1 MKKIINGSL
10 ILFSV
15 MLLGACTTTTNT
27 ESTQSESM
35 VESSNS
41 MSTTKEEE
49 SVTIFTA
56 TVESVMELETHES
69 AVQILLIDVEAVQDS
84 ENATTSF
91 NDGVTINV
99 DPATLDFNFNDLKAG
114 DKLKVSLDH
123 PAIMTMSIPPQ
134 IPGNSILSVELV
146 K

>member
-1 MKKIINGSL
+1 MNGSL

-15 MLLGACTTTTNT
+15 MLLGVCTTTDT
-27 ESTQSESM
+27 ESTKSELM
-35 VESSNS
+35 VESTNS
-41 MSTTKEEE
+41 MSTTREEE
-49 SVTIFTA
+49 IVTIFTA
-56 TVESVMELETHES
+56 RIESVMELETHES

-91 NDGVTINV
+91 NDGVAINV

>member
-1 MKKIINGSL
+1 MNGSL

-15 MLLGACTTTTNT
+15 MLLGACTTTDTD
-27 ESTQSESM
+27 STKSELM
-35 VESSNS
+35 VESTNS
-41 MSTTKEEE
+41 MSTTREEE
-49 SVTIFTA
+49 IVTIFTA
-56 TVESVMELETHES
+56 RIESVMELETHES

-91 NDGVTINV
+91 NDGVAINV

-114 DKLKVSLDH
+114 GKLKVSLDH

>member
-27 ESTQSESM
+27 EST
-35 VESSNS
+35 VESTNS
-41 MSTTKEEE
+41 MSTTREEE
-49 SVTIFTA
+49 IVTIFTA
-56 TVESVMELETHES
+56 RIESVMELETHES

-91 NDGVTINV
+91 NDGVAINV

>member
-1 MKKIINGSL
+1 MNGSL

-15 MLLGACTTTTNT
+15 MLLGACTTTDTD
-27 ESTQSESM
+27 STKSELM
-35 VESSNS
+35 VESTNS
-41 MSTTKEEE
+41 MSTTREEE
-49 SVTIFTA
+49 IVTIFTA
-56 TVESVMELETHES
+56 RIESVMELETHES

-91 NDGVTINV
+91 NDGVAINV

-123 PAIMTMSIPPQ
+123 PTIMTMSIPPQ

>member
-15 MLLGACTTTTNT
+15 MLLGACTTITDT
-27 ESTQSESM
+27 EST
-35 VESSNS
+35 VESTNS
-41 MSTTKEEE
+41 MSTTREEE
-49 SVTIFTA
+49 IVTIFTA
-56 TVESVMELETHES
+56 RIESVTELETHES

-91 NDGVTINV
+91 NDGVAINV

-114 DKLKVSLDH
+114 DKMKVSLDH

-134 IPGNSILSVELV
+134 VPGNSILSVELV

>member
-1 MKKIINGSL
+1 MNGSL

-15 MLLGACTTTTNT
+15 MLLGACTTTDT
-27 ESTQSESM
+27 ESTKSELM
-35 VESSNS
+35 VESTNS
-41 MSTTKEEE
+41 MTTTREEKI
-49 SVTIFTA
+49 VTIFTA
-56 TVESVMELETHES
+56 RIESVMELETHES
-69 AVQILLIDVEAVQDS
+69 AVQILLIDVEAEQDS

-91 NDGVTINV
+91 NDGVAINV

>member
-1 MKKIINGSL
+1 MNGSL

-15 MLLGACTTTTNT
+15 MLLGACTTTDTD
-27 ESTQSESM
+27 STKSELM
-35 VESSNS
+35 VESTNS
-41 MSTTKEEE
+41 MSTTREEE
-49 SVTIFTA
+49 IVTIFIA
-56 TVESVMELETHES
+56 RIESVMELETHES

-91 NDGVTINV
+91 NDGVAINV

>member
-1 MKKIINGSL
+1 MNGSL

-15 MLLGACTTTTNT
+15 MLLGACTTTDT
-27 ESTQSESM
+27 ESTKSELM
-35 VESSNS
+35 VESTNS
-41 MSTTKEEE
+41 MSTTREEKI
-49 SVTIFTA
+49 VTIFTA
-56 TVESVMELETHES
+56 RIESVMELETHES

>member
-1 MKKIINGSL
+1 MNGSL

-15 MLLGACTTTTNT
+15 MLLGACTTITDT
-27 ESTQSESM
+27 EST
-35 VESSNS
+35 VESTNS

-91 NDGVTINV
+91 NDGVAINV

-134 IPGNSILSVELV
+134 IQGNSILSVELV

>member
-1 MKKIINGSL
+1 MNGSL

-15 MLLGACTTTTNT
+15 MLLGACKTTDTD
-27 ESTQSESM
+27 STKSELM
-35 VESSNS
+35 VESTNS
-41 MSTTKEEE
+41 MSTTREEE
-49 SVTIFTA
+49 IVTIFTA
-56 TVESVMELETHES
+56 RIESVMELETHES

-91 NDGVTINV
+91 NDGVAINV

>member
-1 MKKIINGSL
+1 MNGSL

-15 MLLGACTTTTNT
+15 MLLGACTTITDT
-27 ESTQSESM
+27 EST
-35 VESSNS
+35 VESTNS
-41 MSTTKEEE
+41 MSTTREEE
-49 SVTIFTA
+49 IVTIFTA
-56 TVESVMELETHES
+56 RIESVMELETHES
-69 AVQILLIDVEAVQDS
+69 AVQILLTDVEAVQDS

-91 NDGVTINV
+91 NDGVAINV

>member
-15 MLLGACTTTTNT
+15 MLLGACTTTDT
-27 ESTQSESM
+27 ESTKSELM
-35 VESSNS
+35 VESTNS
-41 MSTTKEEE
+41 MSTTREEE
-49 SVTIFTA
+49 IVTIFTA
-56 TVESVMELETHES
+56 RIESVMELETHES

-99 DPATLDFNFNDLKAG
+99 DPATLDFDFNDLKAG

>member
-1 MKKIINGSL
+1 MNGSL

-15 MLLGACTTTTNT
+15 MLLGACTTITDT
-27 ESTQSESM
+27 EST
-35 VESSNS
+35 VESTNS
-41 MSTTKEEE
+41 MSTTREEE
-49 SVTIFTA
+49 IVTIFTA
-56 TVESVMELETHES
+56 RIESVTELETHES

-91 NDGVTINV
+91 NDGVAINV

>member
-15 MLLGACTTTTNT
+15 MLLGACTTTDT
-27 ESTQSESM
+27 ESTKSELM
-35 VESSNS
+35 VESTNS
-41 MSTTKEEE
+41 MSTTREEE
-49 SVTIFTA
+49 IVTIFTA
-56 TVESVMELETHES
+56 RIESVMELETHES

-91 NDGVTINV
+91 NDGVAINV

-134 IPGNSILSVELV
+134 IPGNSNLSVELV

>member
-1 MKKIINGSL
+1 MNGSL

-15 MLLGACTTTTNT
+15 MLLGACTTTDTA
-27 ESTQSESM
+27 STKSELM
-35 VESSNS
+35 VESTNS
-41 MSTTKEEE
+41 MSTTREEE
-49 SVTIFTA
+49 IVTIFTA
-56 TVESVMELETHES
+56 RIESIMELETHES

>member
-1 MKKIINGSL
+1 MNGSL

-15 MLLGACTTTTNT
+15 MLLGACTTTDTD
-27 ESTQSESM
+27 STKSELM
-35 VESSNS
+35 VESTNS
-41 MSTTKEEE
+41 MSTTREEKI
-49 SVTIFTA
+49 VTIFTA
-56 TVESVMELETHES
+56 RIESVMELETHES
-69 AVQILLIDVEAVQDS
+69 AVQILLTDVEAVQDS

-91 NDGVTINV
+91 NDGVAINV

-123 PAIMTMSIPPQ
+123 PTIMTMSIPPQ

>member
-1 MKKIINGSL
+1 MNGSL

-15 MLLGACTTTTNT
+15 MLLGACTTTDTD
-27 ESTQSESM
+27 STKSELM
-35 VESSNS
+35 VESTNS
-41 MSTTKEEE
+41 MSTTREEE
-49 SVTIFTA
+49 IVTIFTA
-56 TVESVMELETHES
+56 RIESVMELETHES

-91 NDGVTINV
+91 NDGVAINV

-123 PAIMTMSIPPQ
+123 PAIRTMSIPPQ

>member
-1 MKKIINGSL
+1 MNGSL

-15 MLLGACTTTTNT
+15 MLLGACTTTDTD
-27 ESTQSESM
+27 STKSELM
-35 VESSNS
+35 VESTNS
-41 MSTTKEEE
+41 MSTTREEE
-49 SVTIFTA
+49 IVTIFTA
-56 TVESVMELETHES
+56 RIKSVMELETHES

-91 NDGVTINV
+91 NDGVAINV

>member
-1 MKKIINGSL
+1 MNGSL

-15 MLLGACTTTTNT
+15 MLLCACTTTDTD
-27 ESTQSESM
+27 STKSELM
-35 VESSNS
+35 VESTNS
-41 MSTTKEEE
+41 MSTTREEE
-49 SVTIFTA
+49 IVTIFTA
-56 TVESVMELETHES
+56 RIESVTELETHES

>member
-1 MKKIINGSL
+1 MNGSL

-15 MLLGACTTTTNT
+15 MLLGACTTITDT
-27 ESTQSESM
+27 EST
-35 VESSNS
+35 VESTNS

-56 TVESVMELETHES
+56 TVESVTELETHES
-69 AVQILLIDVEAVQDS
+69 AVQIFLTDVEAVQDS

-123 PAIMTMSIPPQ
+123 LTIMTMSIPPQ
-134 IPGNSILSVELV
+134 VPGNSILSVELV

>member
-1 MKKIINGSL
+1 MNGSL

-15 MLLGACTTTTNT
+15 MLLGACTTITDT
-27 ESTQSESM
+27 EST
-35 VESSNS
+35 VESTNS

-49 SVTIFTA
+49 IVTIFTA
-56 TVESVMELETHES
+56 TVESVTELETQES
-69 AVQILLIDVEAVQDS
+69 AVQILLTDVEAVQDS

-91 NDGVTINV
+91 NDGVAINV

>member
-15 MLLGACTTTTNT
+15 MLLGACTTTTET
-27 ESTQSESM
+27 EST
-35 VESSNS
+35 VESTNS

>member
-1 MKKIINGSL
+1 MNGSL

-15 MLLGACTTTTNT
+15 MLLGACTTTDT
-27 ESTQSESM
+27 ESTKSELM
-35 VESSNS
+35 VESTNS
-41 MSTTKEEE
+41 MSTTREEKI
-49 SVTIFTA
+49 VTIFTA
-56 TVESVMELETHES
+56 RIESVMELETHES
-69 AVQILLIDVEAVQDS
+69 AVQILLTDVEAVQDS

-91 NDGVTINV
+91 NDGVAINV

>member
-1 MKKIINGSL
+1 MNGSL

-15 MLLGACTTTTNT
+15 MLLGACTTITDT
-27 ESTQSESM
+27 EST
-35 VESSNS
+35 VESTNS

-56 TVESVMELETHES
+56 TVESVMELETQES
-69 AVQILLIDVEAVQDS
+69 AVQILLTDVEAVQDS

-91 NDGVTINV
+91 NDGVAINV

>member
-15 MLLGACTTTTNT
+15 MLLGACTTTNT
-27 ESTQSESM
+27 ESPQSESM
-35 VESSNS
+35 VESNNS

-49 SVTIFTA
+49 IVTIFIA
-56 TVESVMELETHES
+56 TVESVTELETQES
-69 AVQILLIDVEAVQDS
+69 AVQILLTDVEAVQDS

-91 NDGVTINV
+91 NDGVAINV
-99 DPATLDFNFNDLKAG
+99 DPATLDFDFNDLKAG

>member
-15 MLLGACTTTTNT
+15 MLLGACTTTDTD
-27 ESTQSESM
+27 STKSELM
-35 VESSNS
+35 VESTNS
-41 MSTTKEEE
+41 MSTTREEE
-49 SVTIFTA
+49 IVTIFTA
-56 TVESVMELETHES
+56 RIESVMELETHES

-91 NDGVTINV
+91 NDGVAINV

>member
-1 MKKIINGSL
+1 MNGSL

-15 MLLGACTTTTNT
+15 MLVGACTTTDTD
-27 ESTQSESM
+27 STKSELM
-35 VESSNS
+35 VESTNS
-41 MSTTKEEE
+41 MSTTREEE
-49 SVTIFTA
+49 IVTIFTA
-56 TVESVMELETHES
+56 RIESVMELETHES

-91 NDGVTINV
+91 NDGVAINV

>member
-15 MLLGACTTTTNT
+15 MLLGACTTTNT

-35 VESSNS
+35 VESNNS

-49 SVTIFTA
+49 IVTIFIA
-56 TVESVMELETHES
+56 TVESVTELETQES
-69 AVQILLIDVEAVQDS
+69 AVQILLTDVEAVQDS

-91 NDGVTINV
+91 NDGVAINV
-99 DPATLDFNFNDLKAG
+99 DPATLDFDFNDLKAG

>member
-1 MKKIINGSL
+1 MNGSL

-15 MLLGACTTTTNT
+15 MLLGACTTTDTD
-27 ESTQSESM
+27 STKSELM
-35 VESSNS
+35 VESTNS
-41 MSTTKEEE
+41 MSTTREEKI
-49 SVTIFTA
+49 VTIFTA
-56 TVESVMELETHES
+56 RIESVMELETHES
-69 AVQILLIDVEAVQDS
+69 AVQILLTDVEAVQDS

-91 NDGVTINV
+91 NDGVAINV

>member
-15 MLLGACTTTTNT
+15 MLLGACTTTNT

-49 SVTIFTA
+49 IVTIFTA
-56 TVESVMELETHES
+56 TVESVTELETQES
-69 AVQILLIDVEAVQDS
+69 AVQILLTDVEAVQDS

-91 NDGVTINV
+91 NDGVAINV
-99 DPATLDFNFNDLKAG
+99 DPTTLDFDFNDLKAG

>member
-15 MLLGACTTTTNT
+15 MLLGACTTTNT

-35 VESSNS
+35 VESNNS

-49 SVTIFTA
+49 IVTIFTA
-56 TVESVMELETHES
+56 TVESVTELETQES
-69 AVQILLIDVEAVQDS
+69 AVQILLTDVEAVQDS

-91 NDGVTINV
+91 NDGVAINV
-99 DPATLDFNFNDLKAG
+99 DPATLDFDFNDLKAG

>member
-1 MKKIINGSL
+1 MNGSL

-15 MLLGACTTTTNT
+15 MLLGACTTITDT
-27 ESTQSESM
+27 EST
-35 VESSNS
+35 VESTNS
-41 MSTTKEEE
+41 MSTTREEE
-49 SVTIFTA
+49 IVTIFTA
-56 TVESVMELETHES
+56 RIESVMELETHES

>member
-1 MKKIINGSL
+1 MNGSL

-15 MLLGACTTTTNT
+15 MLLGACTTTDTD
-27 ESTQSESM
+27 STKSELM
-35 VESSNS
+35 VESTNS
-41 MSTTKEEE
+41 MSTTREEE
-49 SVTIFTA
+49 IVTIFTA
-56 TVESVMELETHES
+56 RIESVMELETHES

-99 DPATLDFNFNDLKAG
+99 DPATLDFDFNDLKAG

>member
-1 MKKIINGSL
+1 MNGSL

-15 MLLGACTTTTNT
+15 MLLGACTTITDT
-27 ESTQSESM
+27 EST
-35 VESSNS
+35 VESTNS

-49 SVTIFTA
+49 IVTIFTA
-56 TVESVMELETHES
+56 RIESVMELETHES

-91 NDGVTINV
+91 NDGVAINV

-134 IPGNSILSVELV
+134 IQGNSILSVELV

>member
-1 MKKIINGSL
+1 MSGSL

-15 MLLGACTTTTNT
+15 MLLGACTTTDT
-27 ESTQSESM
+27 ESTKSELM
-35 VESSNS
+35 VESTNS
-41 MSTTKEEE
+41 MSTTREEKI
-49 SVTIFTA
+49 VTIFTA
-56 TVESVMELETHES
+56 RIESVMELETHES

-91 NDGVTINV
+91 NDGVAINV

-123 PAIMTMSIPPQ
+123 PTIMTMSIPPQ

>member
-1 MKKIINGSL
+1 MNGSL

-15 MLLGACTTTTNT
+15 MLLGACTTTDT
-27 ESTQSESM
+27 ESTKSELM

-41 MSTTKEEE
+41 MSTTREEKI
-49 SVTIFTA
+49 VTIFTA
-56 TVESVMELETHES
+56 RIESVMELETHES
-69 AVQILLIDVEAVQDS
+69 AVQILLTDVEAVQDS

-91 NDGVTINV
+91 NDGVAINV
-99 DPATLDFNFNDLKAG
+99 DPTTLDFDFNDLKAG

>member
-1 MKKIINGSL
+1 MNGSL

-15 MLLGACTTTTNT
+15 MLLGACTTTDT
-27 ESTQSESM
+27 ESTKSELM
-35 VESSNS
+35 VESTNS
-41 MSTTKEEE
+41 MSTTREEKI
-49 SVTIFTA
+49 VTIFTA
-56 TVESVMELETHES
+56 RIESVMELETHES

-91 NDGVTINV
+91 NDGVAINV

>member
-1 MKKIINGSL
+1 MNGSL

-15 MLLGACTTTTNT
+15 MLLGACTTITDT
-27 ESTQSESM
+27 EST
-35 VESSNS
+35 VESTNS

-91 NDGVTINV
+91 NDGVAINV

-114 DKLKVSLDH
+114 DKLKISLNH